1 MPDTDTPDIDTPDNE
16 NPPDSGG
23 KSLSQIIGLFLGIAL
38 AVLLQVLPLPEGLS
52 REAWLLASLAVLM
65 AVWWATE
72 AIPIAA
78 TALIPM
84 ALFPLLGIASQG
96 ASTAPYASTI
106 VMLLLGGFIV
116 ALSIERWNLHT
127 RIALNIVGGF
137 GGRPAALIAGF
148 MIASALLS
156 MWISN
161 TATTLMM
168 IPIALRVAKEVERE
182 GVSSKFF
189 APALALGVAY
199 AASIGG
205 MATPVGTPTNLIG
218 IGYLQNEF
226 GISIDFATW
235 MGIGLPIVILL
246 IPAAWFVLTRLA
258 FDLKGDGDSRAARDL
273 VRTELA
279 GLGRMTRPEWRVAL
293 LFGTVA
299 ILWMGRV
306 LPGELIGQPGMD
318 WGWNPLLAWLADA
331 LDMPVTL
338 SLGNTQIAVMG
349 ALATFLVPAGDRGA
363 RRGEMLMNW
372 EGLARLPWNV
382 VILFGGGLSLAAALS
397 STGLADWL
405 GGQMGFLTDM
415 PVPLLLLVF
424 VTLVVFLTELTSN
437 VATTTAFLPVLGVIA
452 VEAGVPPEHLVVP
465 VAIAASTAFML
476 PVATAPNAIVYASG
490 AVTQLQMMKTGVR
503 INFLAIAII
512 AGLSVLLG

>member
-1 MPDTDTPDIDTPDNE
+1 MPDNDTTPA
-16 NPPDSGG
+16 SRG
-23 KSLSQIIGLFLGIAL
+23 KTTSQITGLLVGIAL
-38 AVLLQVLPLPEGLS
+38 AALLQFLPMPDGLS
-52 REAWLLASLAVLM
+52 REAWLLASLALLM

-78 TALIPM
+78 TALIPI
-84 ALFPLLGIASQG
+84 ALFPLLGITSTG
-96 ASTAPYASTI
+96 AATSPYASPI

-127 RIALNIVGGF
+127 RIALNIVSGF
-137 GGRPAALIAGF
+137 GGRPAALILGF
-148 MIASALLS
+148 MLASALLS

-168 IPIALRVAKEVERE
+168 IPIALRVAQEVERE

-226 GISIDFATW
+226 DISIDFATW
-235 MGIGLPIVILL
+235 MGMGLPIVALL
-246 IPAAWFVLTRLA
+246 IPVAWFILTRLA
-258 FDLKGDGDSRAARDL
+258 FDLKGGGDSSAAKEL

-279 GLGRMTRPEWRVAL
+279 RLGRMTRPEWRVAL

-299 ILWMGRV
+299 ILWMGRE
-306 LPGELIGQPGMD
+306 LPGELIGQAGTE
-318 WGWNPLLAWLADA
+318 WGWNPLLAWLGSA
-331 LDMPVTL
+331 LDLPVTL
-338 SLGNTQIAVMG
+338 ALGNTQIAVMG
-349 ALATFLVPAGDRGA
+349 ALATFLVPAGDRGE
-363 RRGEMLMNW
+363 RKGEMLMDW

-405 GGQMGFLTDM
+405 GGQMGFLADM
-415 PVPLLLLVF
+415 PLPVLLLIF
-424 VTLVVFLTELTSN
+424 VAAVVFLTELTSN

-452 VEAGVPPEHLVVP
+452 LEAGVEPETLVVP

-490 AVTQLQMMKTGVR
+490 AVTQLQMMKAGVR
-503 INFLAIAII
+503 INLAAIAII
-512 AGLSVLLG
+512 AGIFVLFG

>member
-1 MPDTDTPDIDTPDNE
+1 MADTGTP
-16 NPPDSGG
+16 PPARRG
-23 KSLSQIIGLFLGIAL
+23 KSTSQVIGLLVGIAL

-52 REAWLLASLAVLM
+52 REAWLLASLALMM

-84 ALFPLLGIASQG
+84 ALFPLLGITSTG
-96 ASTAPYASTI
+96 AATGPYASPI

-127 RIALNIVGGF
+127 RIALNIVSGF
-137 GGRPAALIAGF
+137 GGRPAALILGF
-148 MIASALLS
+148 MLASALLS

-168 IPIALRVAKEVERE
+168 IPIALRVAQEVERE
-182 GVSSKFF
+182 GVSSRFF

-226 GISIDFATW
+226 DIAIDFATW
-235 MGIGLPIVILL
+235 MGMGLPIVALL
-246 IPAAWFVLTRLA
+246 IPVAWLILTRLA
-258 FDLKGDGDSRAARDL
+258 FDLKGGGDSVAAKDL

-279 GLGRMTRPEWRVAL
+279 GLGSMTRPEWRVAL

-306 LPGELIGQPGMD
+306 LPGELIDQPGTE
-318 WGWNPLLAWLADA
+318 WGWNPLLAWLGTT
-331 LDMPVTL
+331 LDLPVTL
-338 SLGNTQIAVMG
+338 ALGNTQIAVMG
-349 ALATFLVPAGDRGA
+349 ALATFLVPAGDRGE
-363 RRGEMLMNW
+363 RQGEMLMDW

-405 GGQMGFLTDM
+405 GGQMGFLADM
-415 PVPLLLLVF
+415 PVPVLLLIF
-424 VTLVVFLTELTSN
+424 VALVVFLTELTSN

-452 VEAGVPPEHLVVP
+452 LEAGVEPETLVVP

-490 AVTQLQMMKTGVR
+490 AVTQLQMMKAGVR
-503 INFLAIAII
+503 INLAAIAII
-512 AGLSVLLG
+512 TGIFVLFG

>member
-1 MPDTDTPDIDTPDNE
+1 VPDTDTTPATR
-16 NPPDSGG
+16 G
-23 KSLSQIIGLFLGIAL
+23 KSTSQVFGLFAGIAL
-38 AVLLQVLPLPEGLS
+38 AAGLQFLPLPDGLS
-52 REAWLLASLAVLM
+52 REAWMLASLALLM
-65 AVWWATE
+65 ACWWATE

-84 ALFPLLGIASQG
+84 ALFPFLGITSTG
-96 ASTAPYASTI
+96 AATAPYASPI

-127 RIALNIVGGF
+127 RIALNIVSGF
-137 GGRPAALIAGF
+137 GGRPAALILGF
-148 MIASALLS
+148 MLASALLS

-168 IPIALRVAKEVERE
+168 IPIALRVAQEVERE

-226 GISIDFATW
+226 DIAIDFATW
-235 MGIGLPIVILL
+235 MGIGLPVVIVL
-246 IPAAWFVLTRLA
+246 IPVAWFILTRLA
-258 FDLKGDGDSRAARDL
+258 FNLKGGGDSHAAKEL

-279 GLGRMTRPEWRVAL
+279 KLGRMTRPEWRVAL

-299 ILWMGRV
+299 ILWMGRI
-306 LPGELIGQPGMD
+306 LPGELIGQPGTQ
-318 WGWNPLLAWLADA
+318 WGWNPLLAWLGTT

-338 SLGNTQIAVMG
+338 SLGNTQIAVLG
-349 ALATFLVPAGDRGA
+349 ALATFLVPAGDRGT
-363 RRGEMLMNW
+363 RKGEMLMDW

-405 GGQMGFLTDM
+405 GGQMGFLADL
-415 PVPLLLLVF
+415 PVPVLLLIF

-452 VEAGVPPEHLVVP
+452 VETGVPPQDLVVP

-490 AVTQLQMMKTGVR
+490 AVTQLQMMKAGVR
-503 INFLAIAII
+503 INFAAIAII
-512 AGLSVLLG
+512 AGLSVLFG

>member
-1 MPDTDTPDIDTPDNE
+1 MPDTDKTPA
-16 NPPDSGG
+16 SRG
-23 KSLSQIIGLFLGIAL
+23 KSTSQVIGLFAGIVL
-38 AVLLQVLPLPEGLS
+38 AAGLQVLPLPEGLS
-52 REAWLLASLAVLM
+52 REAWILASLALLM
-65 AVWWATE
+65 ACWWATE

-84 ALFPLLGIASQG
+84 ALFPFLGITSTG
-96 ASTAPYASTI
+96 AATAPYASPI

-127 RIALNIVGGF
+127 RIALNIVSGF
-137 GGRPAALIAGF
+137 GGRPAALILGF
-148 MIASALLS
+148 MLASALLS

-168 IPIALRVAKEVERE
+168 IPIALRVAQEVERE

-226 GISIDFATW
+226 AIAIDFATW
-235 MGIGLPIVILL
+235 MGIGLPVVIVL
-246 IPAAWFVLTRLA
+246 IPIAWFILTRLA
-258 FDLKGDGDSRAARDL
+258 FNLKGGGDSQAAKAL

-279 GLGRMTRPEWRVAL
+279 KLGRMTRPEWRVAA

-299 ILWMGRV
+299 ILWMGRI
-306 LPGELIGQPGMD
+306 LPGELIGQPGTQ
-318 WGWNPLLAWLADA
+318 WGWNPLLAWLGTT
-331 LDMPVTL
+331 LYMPVTL
-338 SLGNTQIAVMG
+338 SLGNTQIAVLG
-349 ALATFLVPAGDRGA
+349 ALATFLVPAGDRGE
-363 RRGEMLMNW
+363 RKGEMLMDW
-372 EGLARLPWNV
+372 AGLARLPWNV

-405 GGQMGFLTDM
+405 GGQMGFLAEL
-415 PVPLLLLVF
+415 PVPVLLLIF
-424 VTLVVFLTELTSN
+424 VAMVVFLTELTSN

-452 VEAGVPPEHLVVP
+452 VEAGVPPQDLVVP

-490 AVTQLQMMKTGVR
+490 AVTQLQMMKAGVR
-503 INFLAIAII
+503 INFAAIAII

>member
-1 MPDTDTPDIDTPDNE
+1 MPDTDTTPATR
-16 NPPDSGG
+16 G
-23 KSLSQIIGLFLGIAL
+23 KSTSQVFGLFAGIAL
-38 AVLLQVLPLPEGLS
+38 AAGLQFLPLPDGLS
-52 REAWLLASLAVLM
+52 REAWMLASLALLM
-65 AVWWATE
+65 ACWWATE

-84 ALFPLLGIASQG
+84 ALFPFLGITSTG
-96 ASTAPYASTI
+96 AATAPYASPI

-127 RIALNIVGGF
+127 RIALNIVSGF
-137 GGRPAALIAGF
+137 GGRPAALILGF
-148 MIASALLS
+148 MLASALLS

-168 IPIALRVAKEVERE
+168 IPIALRVAQEVERE

-226 GISIDFATW
+226 DIAIDFATW
-235 MGIGLPIVILL
+235 MGIGLPVVIVL
-246 IPAAWFVLTRLA
+246 IPAAWFILTRLA
-258 FDLKGDGDSRAARDL
+258 FNLKGGGDSHAAKEL

-279 GLGRMTRPEWRVAL
+279 KLGRMTRPEWRVAL

-299 ILWMGRV
+299 ILWMGRI
-306 LPGELIGQPGMD
+306 LPGELIGQPGTQ
-318 WGWNPLLAWLADA
+318 WGWNPLLAWLGTT

-338 SLGNTQIAVMG
+338 SLGNTQIAVLG
-349 ALATFLVPAGDRGA
+349 ALATFLVPAGDRGT
-363 RRGEMLMNW
+363 RKGEMLMDW

-405 GGQMGFLTDM
+405 GGQMGFLADL
-415 PVPLLLLVF
+415 PVPVLLLIF

-452 VEAGVPPEHLVVP
+452 VEAGVPPQDLVVP

-490 AVTQLQMMKTGVR
+490 AVTQLQMMKAGVR
-503 INFLAIAII
+503 INFAAIAII
-512 AGLSVLLG
+512 AGLSVLFG